1 MKINDPGILYIVATP
16 IGNLKDISQR
26 AIEVLQAVNCIA
38 AEDTRHSKHLL
49 QHLGISTP
57 LISLHEHNEHL
68 RANQLIERLRQGES
82 IALISDAGTP
92 LISDPGYVLVKDVKD
107 ANLSVV
113 PIPGPCALIAALC
126 ASGLPTD
133 RFVFEG
139 FLPSKPKL
147 RKQHLESLQS
157 ETRTL
162 IFYEAPHRILESIKT
177 LHDVFGA
184 DRQMVLARELTKK
197 FETIQSGKISDIMN
211 WVSHDEN
218 QQRGEMIILVEG
230 AKAVPVSDNQVSYN
244 KILTILL
251 ENLPL
256 KQASEITAKI
266 TGERKNDVYTRALE
280 IKSHMQG
287 K

>member
-230 AKAVPVSDNQVSYN
+230 AKAVPVSDNQVSYD